1 MKTGKSCNFLNL
13 NLRNNLRKT
22 KEKGLI
28 GNLRFYLRKT
38 KGEGEGLKMFLWRE
52 KKNLRYFL
60 TVIPQVNNTP
70 PVILKFFLRF
80 SVSSRSQPPPP
91 PFSEGK
97 TKRTWGIS
105 IWSLIHFPIVR
116 MCLNQN
122 ALFIV
127 YAHLAAF
134 GRYPD
139 NIPLYIISTYKY
151 M

>member
-1 MKTGKSCNFLNL
+1 MVNMGVGVLL
-13 NLRNNLRKT
+13 
-22 KEKGLI
+22 
-28 GNLRFYLRKT
+28 NLRFYLRKIEGRGKEEGAVSP
-38 KGEGEGLKMFLWRE
+38 KGKQKELEVFPYGPL
-52 KKNLRYFL
+52 Y
-60 TVIPQVNNTP
+60 I
-70 PVILKFFLRF
+70 F
-80 SVSSRSQPPPP
+80 S
-91 PFSEGK
+91 
-97 TKRTWGIS
+97 
-105 IWSLIHFPIVR
+105 IVR